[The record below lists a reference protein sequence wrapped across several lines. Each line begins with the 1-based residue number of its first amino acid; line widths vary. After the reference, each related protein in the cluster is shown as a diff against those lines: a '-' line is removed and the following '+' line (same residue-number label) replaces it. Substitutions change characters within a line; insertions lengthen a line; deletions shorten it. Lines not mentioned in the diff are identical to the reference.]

1 MAKYSII
8 NDAPTRRSWSWKLGP
23 FISAGSFYKSS
34 MGHYFVREGVVSY
47 CSLFYPFYCK
57 PSLFK
62 IVGLR
67 GVRKRGCEL
76 LQYTLSHYW
85 NGAYTWC
92 KYGIIR
98 SNGWCRIFM
107 GKIRHASY
115 NSRSSGFTTTISNL
129 LLLFHS
135 CILLVY
141 QNYCK
146 RLCTLKRLV
155 YLNIVLEKC
164 SRWKFAAHDEQQYD
178 DHQGKVA
185 FWFGVLSIPPQVQ
198 GILIAPCRPS
208 TGAVIEQHIQTSV
221 FCLCVEIF
229 KWRTDGEC
237 EAASI
242 VCAYS
247 STSQPL
253 FTSDDPRIQEFRL
266 LLA

>member
-1 MAKYSII
+1 MDGA
-8 NDAPTRRSWSWKLGP
+8 
-23 FISAGSFYKSS
+23 
-34 MGHYFVREGVVSY
+34 VS
-47 CSLFYPFYCK
+47 LWE
-57 PSLFK
+57 
-62 IVGLR
+62 R
-67 GVRKRGCEL
+67 
-76 LQYTLSHYW
+76 
-85 NGAYTWC
+85 
-92 KYGIIR
+92 YGTHR
-98 SNGWCRIFM
+98 
-107 GKIRHASY
+107 Y

-208 TGAVIEQHIQTSV
+208 TGAVIEQHARIERILPVCGKIQVTNGRRVWSSKFCLHLQQHISTSV
-221 FCLCVEIF
+221 HQ
-229 KWRTDGEC
+229 WR
-237 EAASI
+237 
-242 VCAYS
+242 S
-247 STSQPL
+247 SYT
-253 FTSDDPRIQEFRL
+253 RV
-266 LLA
+266 